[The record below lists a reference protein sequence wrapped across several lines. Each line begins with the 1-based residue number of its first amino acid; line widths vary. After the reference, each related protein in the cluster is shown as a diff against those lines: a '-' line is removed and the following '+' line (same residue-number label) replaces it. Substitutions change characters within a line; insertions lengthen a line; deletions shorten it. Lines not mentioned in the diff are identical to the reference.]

1 MSDNTLDWTMPPP
14 TADGSIEHES
24 HGDETACLLEE
35 KKRKTRSPM
44 WQHFTAVPGKVK
56 QAQCNYCDTL
66 IMYKDGTS
74 GMRNHL
80 KRCDDYDGNT
90 EVTQPKKRRK
100 INAQGQVVSS
110 PSVCKFDQAA
120 CRAQLV
126 RTFVCAELPFRF
138 VENEEF
144 RKLLLILQPRFDIPS
159 RSTLRRDI
167 WELYI
172 EEKEKL
178 KKSLKNCGRVCLTTD
193 TWTSAQNLSY
203 MCLTLH
209 FVDSEWKIHKKIINF
224 CQITGHTG
232 DMIGQYV
239 DGYLKSWG
247 LSKILSITVDNAM
260 ANTAMMKYLKTR
272 MRSWDN
278 HVLNVDFMHMRCCT
292 HVLNLIVKSGMKED
306 KGSSILKIREAVKYV
321 KSSPPRLL
329 AFMKCAADENV
340 SYKGAVVLDVETR
353 WNSTYLMLN
362 VAVKYKNAFD
372 LFYIRDPSFQ
382 HEMLLKSADG
392 LQEKDWDYV
401 ISVLPL
407 LELFYKST
415 TRLSGS
421 LYVTSASYMKE
432 VFYIWK
438 GINKHLESDVANI
451 KETAKKMKAKFDK
464 YWGDP
469 KKINILLLIA
479 FVLDPRVKKA
489 LAEFYI
495 SLLYGKNGDDLKKR
509 LDSSLKKLYSQ
520 YSGIDDSSQSS
531 QPATQPN
538 DDDDDIFCHYSK
550 KTGHK
555 DDPTTK
561 TEIESYFQEERV
573 PYNSSIDLDIL
584 GWWKANSTRYP
595 ILASIAR
602 EVLAIPATT
611 VASESAFSTGGRVV
625 GDYRTCLTPKMVE
638 ALVCTQDWF
647 KGASISLF
655 SHEDIDEIHR
665 LEQEITCS
673 VSTMDIEDLAS

>member
-1 MSDNTLDWTMPPP
+1 MSDNILDWTMPPP
-14 TADGSIEHES
+14 NSDGSVEHES
-24 HGDETACLLEE
+24 HGDESPSQSEG

-44 WQHFTAVPGKVK
+44 WNHFTVVPGKLK
-56 QAQCNYCDTL
+56 RASCNYCGQL

-74 GMRNHL
+74 GMKNHL
-80 KRCDDYDGNT
+80 SRCNDYDGNT
-90 EVTQPKKRRK
+90 QVTQAKKRRK
-100 INAQGQVVSS
+100 INAQGQAVSS
-110 PSVCKFDQAA
+110 PSYNKFDQVA

-159 RSTLRRDI
+159 RSTLRCDI

-278 HVLNVDFMHMRCCT
+278 HVLNGDFMHMRCCT

-306 KGSSILKIREAVKYV
+306 KSRSISKIREAVKYV
-321 KSSPPRLL
+321 KSSPPRLVS
-329 AFMKCAADENV
+329 FMECAADAKV

-372 LFYIRDPSFQ
+372 LFYIRDHTFQ
-382 HEMLLKSADG
+382 NEMLLRSENG

-432 VFYIWK
+432 VFYIGK
-438 GINKHLESDVANI
+438 GINKHLENVDVNI
-451 KETAKKMKAKFDK
+451 KETAKKMKKKFDK

-469 KKINILLLIA
+469 NKINILLLIA

-489 LAEFYI
+489 IAEFYI
-495 SLLYGKNGDDLKKR
+495 SLLYGEKGDDLKKR
-509 LDSSLKKLYSQ
+509 LDSSFKKLYAQ
-520 YSGIDDSSQSS
+520 YSGI
-531 QPATQPN
+531 T
-538 DDDDDIFCHYSK
+538 
-550 KTGHK
+550 
-555 DDPTTK
+555 
-561 TEIESYFQEERV
+561 
-573 PYNSSIDLDIL
+573 
-584 GWWKANSTRYP
+584 
-595 ILASIAR
+595 
-602 EVLAIPATT
+602 
-611 VASESAFSTGGRVV
+611 
-625 GDYRTCLTPKMVE
+625 LT
-638 ALVCTQDWF
+638 F
-647 KGASISLF
+647 
-655 SHEDIDEIHR
+655 
-665 LEQEITCS
+665 
-673 VSTMDIEDLAS
+673 